1 MVISSL
7 LLLSCLID
15 FCCCRCCFPSV
26 IFHYGPLSF
35 SVFLL
40 CSLFSSAFPP
50 FSPCFRH
57 FTHLKRVLCVRL
69 SRKPDLCKPSR
80 GNRIESNPILQS
92 EMRALGTCPPRMSVA
107 QIPLIHRPLK
117 RGSSLPPSHCA
128 RDTYRKM
135 SLIYL
140 FLHTN
145 LVCLPSLS
153 IPLHDH
159 EWHFKF
165 PSWGAYQFSQRNVGR
180 ISQLNLRSWLVI
192 ILYCI
197 KY

>member
-40 CSLFSSAFPP
+40 CSPFSSAFPP
-50 FSPCFRH
+50 FSPCFGH

-92 EMRALGTCPPRMSVA
+92 EMRALGTCPPRMSVVSNPVNPSTPKKGVFST
-107 QIPLIHRPLK
+107 PLTLRTRHLSK
-117 RGSSLPPSHCA
+117 NV
-128 RDTYRKM
+128 T
-135 SLIYL
+135 YL
-140 FLHTN
+140 FIFAYEP
-145 LVCLPSLS
+145 CL
-153 IPLHDH
+153 
-159 EWHFKF
+159 F
-165 PSWGAYQFSQRNVGR
+165 A
-180 ISQLNLRSWLVI
+180 QLEYSTPRS
-192 ILYCI
+192 
-197 KY
+197 